1 MIVYLHSTNISLWLC
16 LLFSDGKN
24 SNIFEET
31 QGGRYY
37 VFTFYVGVD
46 CNQTTIKIKLSVLV

>member
-46 CNQTTIKIKLSVLV
+46 CNQTRHLSICVSCR